1 MYSSVQRRIVQRF
14 EPNHPQHIL
23 PISLELFQADA
34 ADALQ
39 RVQAGGG
46 LAGNG
51 RQRGV
56 MKNHIGRQVVL
67 ARDLSTPSFEGGQ
80 ALLGWGIELGVGFVG
95 RGVAR
100 AQAFDFYVFAL
111 SWSPGFCAVEGQE
124 KGREQCAVGAR
135 TGFVVHGLW
144 PQNETASAIDCPAG
158 QSPIP
163 RPALEDAR
171 DLFPSEG
178 LARYQWRKHGG
189 CTGLAP
195 SVWLNDVRRA
205 RGAIMVPPVFANLQS
220 ELRVEPE
227 DVARPQRRPFC
238 CSFDRTIK
246 PPLAVLNHINGVRY

>member
-1 MYSSVQRRIVQRF
+1 MMRLLLKASF
-14 EPNHPQHIL
+14 
-23 PISLELFQADA
+23 LFFFA
-34 ADALQ
+34 AC
-39 RVQAGGG
+39 
-46 LAGNG
+46 
-51 RQRGV
+51 
-56 MKNHIGRQVVL
+56 
-67 ARDLSTPSFEGGQ
+67 LS
-80 ALLGWGIELGVGFVG
+80 WG
-95 RGVAR
+95 GVAR

-163 RPALEDAR
+163 RPALENAR

-189 CTGLAP
+189 CSGLAP
-195 SVWLNDVRRA
+195 SAWLGDVRRA
-205 RGAIMVPPVFANLQS
+205 RGAIIVPPVFTNLQS

-227 DVARPQRRPFC
+227 DVLRHFRESNPRLRSGMAAIACPRNIFQEIRICMSRDLRDFVPCPQVVQQSCRA
-238 CSFDRTIK
+238 RTISVRA
-246 PPLAVLNHINGVRY
+246 PL